1 LGGKTKWM
9 MSPYS
14 KQTELLMVVHYSH
27 LSERDRRHYAAI
39 EAVKLARGGTSYI
52 SKLLGISRTTI
63 ISATRQLEQA
73 VASGGPMLV
82 NRQRKAGGGRKKKDA
97 KAC

>member
-1 LGGKTKWM
+1 M
-9 MSPYS
+9 MSPYT

-63 ISATRQLEQA
+63 ISATRQLETI
-73 VASGGPMLV
+73 ASGGPMLV

>member
-1 LGGKTKWM
+1 M
-9 MSPYS
+9 MSPYT
-14 KQTELLMVVHYSH
+14 KQTESLMVLHYSH

-39 EAVKLARGGTSYI
+39 EAIKLGRGGTSYI

-63 ISATRQLEQA
+63 ISATKQLE
-73 VASGGPMLV
+73 VLASGGQVLV

-97 KAC
+97 KAS

>member
-1 LGGKTKWM
+1 
-9 MSPYS
+9 MSPYT
-14 KQTELLMVVHYSH
+14 KQTESLMVLHYSH

-39 EAVKLARGGTSYI
+39 EAIKLGRGGTSYI

-63 ISATRQLEQA
+63 ISATKQLE
-73 VASGGPMLV
+73 VLASGGQVLV

-97 KAC
+97 KAS